1 MLVRRET
8 KVHLDVLEELA
19 PQEKKVSTISGPSEN
34 GRRAQQVEGWCGMW
48 GEGVGDGDGAGRQ
61 MEKHVPSF
69 LSVGSKEQ
77 TASWECI

>member
-8 KVHLDVLEELA
+8 KVRLDVLEELA

-48 GEGVGDGDGAGRQ
+48 GEGVGDGDGSGRQ
-61 MEKHVPSF
+61 MEK
-69 LSVGSKEQ
+69 Q
-77 TASWECI
+77 CA